1 MEDILEE
8 IQIAA
13 DLTASTDAT
22 IRRQQYSETRQIVRD
37 MLASDIGLEELFTTL
52 LDELR
57 EKGIILPTFHK
68 YKK

>member
-13 DLTASTDAT
+13 DLTAATDAAV
-22 IRRQQYSETRQIVRD
+22 RREQYNETRQIVRNL
-37 MLASDIGLEELFTTL
+37 LASDIGLEELFTTL

-68 YKK
+68 YTK